1 MSVTASPLQN
11 NPSDTD
17 GHQMSD
23 RHMTDNWHQT
33 DQIVMAVQTA
43 EMRQAGVAEA
53 RTLNLSC
60 SLMNIARGQCQIEM
74 SAVHETSHG
83 PVGSLVIELD
93 RPVMRATAEVPDALF
108 DALVERLANNAPRPI
123 SMTLTIDGQ
132 LAVSIEGDL
141 RIDAEINMPIRDLAI
156 TLPLK

>member
-1 MSVTASPLQN
+1 
-11 NPSDTD
+11 
-17 GHQMSD
+17 MSD
-23 RHMTDNWHQT
+23 RQMTDSWHQT

-43 EMRQAGVAEA
+43 EMRQAGVAA
-53 RTLNLSC
+53 APTLNLSC
-60 SLMNIARGQCQIEM
+60 SLMNIARGQCQIEI
-74 SAVHETSHG
+74 SATPNSLHG

-93 RPVMRATAEVPDALF
+93 RPIMRATAKVPEALF

-141 RIDAEINMPIRDLAI
+141 RIDAEINMPIKDLAV